1 MQSPAALPESP
12 PPSHP
17 ERPARGDWWAV
28 CLCAAWCGTC
38 GIYRPLF
45 DELARA
51 HPDVRFEWVD
61 IEDESDIAGDL
72 DVETFP
78 TLLIADGERALFWGP
93 CCPRRPCWRGCW
105 PACRPQHRAA
115 QAQVAR
121 RSKCLSAC
129 VPPAARSGLWVP
141 AAQLAPTTVLL
152 LFS

>member
-51 HPDVRFEWVD
+51 HPAVRFEGVD

-78 TLLIADGERALFWGP
+78 TLLIADGERALFLGP
-93 CCPRRPCWRGCW
+93 LL
-105 PACRPQHRAA
+105 PQAPVLARLLASLQAAAPGSAGPGGEAQQVFERVRAA
-115 QAQVAR
+115 RGA
-121 RSKCLSAC
+121 
-129 VPPAARSGLWVP
+129 
-141 AAQLAPTTVLL
+141 
-152 LFS
+152 

>member
-51 HPDVRFEWVD
+51 HPAVRFEWVD

-78 TLLIADGERALFWGP
+78 TLLIADGERALFLGP
-93 CCPRRPCWRGCW
+93 LL
-105 PACRPQHRAA
+105 PQAPVLARLLASLQAAAPGSAGPGGEAQQVFERVRAA
-115 QAQVAR
+115 RGA
-121 RSKCLSAC
+121 
-129 VPPAARSGLWVP
+129 
-141 AAQLAPTTVLL
+141 
-152 LFS
+152 

>member
-72 DVETFP
+72 DVQTFP
-78 TLLIADGERALFWGP
+78 TLLIADGERALFLGP
-93 CCPRRPCWRGCW
+93 LL
-105 PACRPQHRAA
+105 PQAPVLARLLASLQAAAPGSAGPGGEAQQVFERVRAA
-115 QAQVAR
+115 RGA
-121 RSKCLSAC
+121 
-129 VPPAARSGLWVP
+129 
-141 AAQLAPTTVLL
+141 
-152 LFS
+152 

>member
-61 IEDESDIAGDL
+61 IEDESEIAGEL

-78 TLLIADGERALFWGP
+78 TLLIADGERALFLGP
-93 CCPRRPCWRGCW
+93 LL
-105 PACRPQHRAA
+105 PQAPVLARLLASLQAAAPGSAGPGGEAQQVFERVRAA
-115 QAQVAR
+115 RGA
-121 RSKCLSAC
+121 
-129 VPPAARSGLWVP
+129 
-141 AAQLAPTTVLL
+141 
-152 LFS
+152 

>member
-1 MQSPAALPESP
+1 MQSPAAFPESL
-12 PPSHP
+12 PPSGP
-17 ERPARGDWWAV
+17 ELPARGDWWAV

-78 TLLIADGERALFWGP
+78 TLLIADGERALFLGP
-93 CCPRRPCWRGCW
+93 LL
-105 PACRPQHRAA
+105 PQAPVLARLLASLQAAAPGSAGPGGEAQQVFERVRAA
-115 QAQVAR
+115 RGA
-121 RSKCLSAC
+121 
-129 VPPAARSGLWVP
+129 
-141 AAQLAPTTVLL
+141 
-152 LFS
+152 

>member
-78 TLLIADGERALFWGP
+78 TLLIADGERALFLGP
-93 CCPRRPCWRGCW
+93 LL
-105 PACRPQHRAA
+105 PQAPVLARLLASLQAAAPGSAGPGGEAQQVFERVRAA
-115 QAQVAR
+115 RGA
-121 RSKCLSAC
+121 
-129 VPPAARSGLWVP
+129 
-141 AAQLAPTTVLL
+141 
-152 LFS
+152 

>member
-78 TLLIADGERALFWGP
+78 TLLIADGERALFLGP
-93 CCPRRPCWRGCW
+93 LL
-105 PACRPQHRAA
+105 PQAPVLARLLASLQAAAPGSAGPGGEAQQVFERVRAA
-115 QAQVAR
+115 RGV
-121 RSKCLSAC
+121 
-129 VPPAARSGLWVP
+129 
-141 AAQLAPTTVLL
+141 
-152 LFS
+152 

>member
-78 TLLIADGERALFWGP
+78 TLLIADGERALFLGP
-93 CCPRRPCWRGCW
+93 LLPQAPVLARLLASLQAAAPGSAG
-105 PACRPQHRAA
+105 PAGEAQQVFERVRAA
-115 QAQVAR
+115 RGA
-121 RSKCLSAC
+121 
-129 VPPAARSGLWVP
+129 
-141 AAQLAPTTVLL
+141 
-152 LFS
+152 

>member
-12 PPSHP
+12 PPSHH

-78 TLLIADGERALFWGP
+78 TLLIADGERALFLGP
-93 CCPRRPCWRGCW
+93 LL
-105 PACRPQHRAA
+105 PQAPVLARLLASLQAAAPGSAGPGGEAQQVFERVRAA
-115 QAQVAR
+115 RGA
-121 RSKCLSAC
+121 
-129 VPPAARSGLWVP
+129 
-141 AAQLAPTTVLL
+141 
-152 LFS
+152 

>member
-51 HPDVRFEWVD
+51 HQDVRFEWVD

-78 TLLIADGERALFWGP
+78 TLLIADGERALFLGP
-93 CCPRRPCWRGCW
+93 LL
-105 PACRPQHRAA
+105 PQAPVLARLLASLQAAAPGSAGPGGEAQQVFERVRAA
-115 QAQVAR
+115 RGA
-121 RSKCLSAC
+121 
-129 VPPAARSGLWVP
+129 
-141 AAQLAPTTVLL
+141 
-152 LFS
+152 